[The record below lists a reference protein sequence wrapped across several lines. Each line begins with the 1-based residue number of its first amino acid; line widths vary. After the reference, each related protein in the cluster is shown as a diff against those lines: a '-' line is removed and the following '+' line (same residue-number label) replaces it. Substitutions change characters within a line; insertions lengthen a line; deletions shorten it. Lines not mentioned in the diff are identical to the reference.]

1 MGHDWRAVYRQ
12 SDGVVDVHISMETT
26 DPPTGRVVTAEGEPG
41 QPFVGWLQL
50 LSILADALLAPPEAT
65 LTHPPETAP

>member
-1 MGHDWRAVYRQ
+1 MGHDWRAACRQ
-12 SDGVVDVHISMETT
+12 SEGVVDVHISMETT

-50 LSILADALLAPPEAT
+50 LSILAQVLRPPPVP
-65 LTHPPETAP
+65 LTRPSETAP

>member
-1 MGHDWRAVYRQ
+1 MGHDWGGACGQ
-12 SDGVVDVHISMETT
+12 SDGVVDVRISMETT

-50 LSILADALLAPPEAT
+50 LSILGDALVSPPQAV